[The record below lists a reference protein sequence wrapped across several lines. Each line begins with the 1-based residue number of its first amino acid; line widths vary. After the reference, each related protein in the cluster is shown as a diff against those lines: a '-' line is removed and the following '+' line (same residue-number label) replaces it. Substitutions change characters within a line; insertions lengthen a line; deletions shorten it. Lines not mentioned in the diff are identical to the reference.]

1 MINIHEPKITLSDKI
16 EMIKSL
22 STNWIGKGKK
32 VDQFQDHLKKYLNL
46 DNIVT
51 VTSGTQALYE
61 IFRLLKT
68 KTNKKEIIISP
79 ISFIGIAS
87 SIKINDFEIK
97 YADIDLNDLSLSL
110 NSIKEKINHNTAA
123 VVIQHYGG
131 RPNREIQEISDFLKQ
146 KNIYLIEDCATVLG
160 GKINNQHLGRWGDF
174 SIWSFDS
181 VKIITTLDGGA
192 IYCKNKNDLS
202 IIENNIHFGLID
214 SPTTML
220 KFNQDIK
227 NWWEIQPQRY
237 GTKNILNNITASLGI
252 SQLKKIDFFINKQKD
267 VWNYYQDNIKNSKI
281 ILPQNP
287 INFIDESYFLFWILS
302 DKRNELAWHLKQ
314 NNIFSTFRYYP
325 LHKTSLYG
333 DNLCKLPNTEQ
344 VYNDL
349 LCIPCH
355 KNLTKRNLKHIVN
368 IINNF

>member
-16 EMIKSL
+16 EIIKSL

-32 VDQFQDHLKKYLNL
+32 VNQFEDHLKKYLNL

-51 VTSGTQALYE
+51 VTSGTQSLYE

-79 ISFIGIAS
+79 LSFIGIAS
-87 SIKINDFEIK
+87 SIKINNFEIK
-97 YADIDLNDLSLSL
+97 YADIDLNHLSLSL
-110 NSIKEKINHNTAA
+110 DSIKEKINDNTGA

-131 RPNREIQEISDFLKQ
+131 RPNYEIQQISDFLKQ

-160 GKINNQHLGRWGDF
+160 GKMNNTHLGSFGDF
-174 SIWSFDS
+174 SMWSFDA

-192 IYCKNKNDLS
+192 IYCKDKNDLS
-202 IIENNIHFGLID
+202 IIENNIHFGLTD
-214 SPTTML
+214 SPTTMS

-227 NWWEIQPQRY
+227 NWWEIEPETH

-252 SQLKKIDFFINKQKD
+252 SQLKKIDIFINKQKEI
-267 VWNYYQDNIKNSKI
+267 WNYYQQNIKNPKI
-281 ILPQNP
+281 ILPQKTLH
-287 INFIDESYFLFWILS
+287 FIDESYFLFWVFTS
-302 DKRNELAWHLKQ
+302 KRNELAQYLKT
-314 NNIFSTFRYYP
+314 NKIFSTIRYFP
-325 LHKTSLYG
+325 LHKTKLYNYNNYL
-333 DNLCKLPNTEQ
+333 DNVEKI
-344 VYNDL
+344 YNDI

-355 KNLTKRNLKHIVN
+355 KNLTKKNLKYIVSK
-368 IINNF
+368 INEF